1 MCVSVHVLCPCGNVP
16 GALVPK
22 AASHTVCRIR
32 RFSIWG
38 KQEMDNSSKF
48 NIFLL
53 EPDRYGFWGGGQ
65 DSRYRCRYQTVMTK
79 KCNRGLNI
87 LV

>member
-16 GALVPK
+16 DALVPK

-53 EPDRYGFWGGGQ
+53 EPDRY
-65 DSRYRCRYQTVMTK
+65 RCRYQTVMTK